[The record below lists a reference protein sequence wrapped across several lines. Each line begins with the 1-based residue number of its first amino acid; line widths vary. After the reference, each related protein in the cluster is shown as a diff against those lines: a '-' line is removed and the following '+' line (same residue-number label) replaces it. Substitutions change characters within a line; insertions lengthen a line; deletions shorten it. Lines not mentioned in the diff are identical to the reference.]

1 MGAEFRW
8 LFSSLEPI
16 VTIRSKHSRW
26 LMLSRTYRE
35 NGDVRAI
42 ALFAS

>member
-1 MGAEFRW
+1 M
-8 LFSSLEPI
+8 
-16 VTIRSKHSRW
+16 TRSKHWRW
-26 LMLSRTYRE
+26 LMPYRTYRE